1 MPKNKASIVVQV
13 RIGDRWV
20 DYARGE
26 PHEVTAFHAR
36 MLEDPEKAYRAVSGY
51 GRGEVLWETT
61 PETNP
66 LGTLSEGAVEID
78 IGPTKTEIKAG
89 EKKRWTLEAAKLA
102 HRAGDYVPERAIK
115 RIPPE
120 WFAKHGITSGFIEDE
135 LLPHLAET
143 ERHLGV
149 PEVPLVMVL
158 GKTGEM
164 VRTMAYRGY
173 DPYAPFIAVSFPL
186 EFGFAQHI
194 NMIPFDQVIP
204 FHSGMKKKS

>member
-1 MPKNKASIVVQV
+1 M
-13 RIGDRWV
+13 GDK
-20 DYARGE
+20 G
-26 PHEVTAFHAR
+26 
-36 MLEDPEKAYRAVSGY
+36 
-51 GRGEVLWETT
+51 
-61 PETNP
+61 
-66 LGTLSEGAVEID
+66 LGNGAAEID
-78 IGPTKTEIKAG
+78 IGPTKAEIKAG

-102 HRAGDYVPERAIK
+102 HRAGEYVPERAVK

-194 NMIPFDQVIP
+194 TMIPFDQVIP
-204 FHSGMKKKS
+204 FHSGMRKGGSHAKL